1 MTSSVKQVA
10 RQAVGVGRFTID
22 IYANRALNLYH
33 GLVRG
38 DPLSQLQLAVGRADP
53 HAVYE
58 KMRSLGPVLPTR
70 LGNVSTTSYELCQ
83 RVLRSRAFGV
93 TDPAAPRPGEDLL
106 DLSLLALNP
115 PDHTRLRRLA
125 APAFTPRRM
134 AGYETLVDATIDR
147 LLDRVSGQDSFELMS
162 TFASPMPIAVITQML
177 GLADEPDRL
186 RRVGAI
192 LASALDGVQSLWHAR
207 QLFVADREMRAS
219 FEALLDRAARE
230 PGEDLTSAL
239 VAQQGDR
246 ITSAELSSLVALLLL
261 AGFETTVNAIGN
273 GVRALLTTPDQWQLL
288 VQDPSRATAVAE
300 EVLRFDP
307 PVQQTARVLLSSSEP
322 VDLGGVLMPPG
333 QWVVLMLAAA
343 NRDPAVFTDP
353 DRFDI
358 TRANA
363 ADHLAF
369 SGGIHY
375 CLGAALAR
383 MELAAAFRALAV
395 RFPNLQLAEPVR
407 MRPGTTLRGPRR
419 LVVSTGRPG

>member
-1 MTSSVKQVA
+1 MPVNVKQVT
-10 RQAVGVGRFTID
+10 RQAVGVGRFTAE
-22 IYANRALNLYH
+22 IYSNRALNLYH
-33 GLVRG
+33 GLVK
-38 DPLSQLQLAVGRADP
+38 DDLLSQLQLALGRADP

-58 KMRSLGPVLPTR
+58 RMRARGPVLPTR
-70 LGNVSTTSYELCQ
+70 LGNISTTSYELCQ
-83 RVLRSRAFGV
+83 RVLRSRSFGV
-93 TDPAAPRPGEDLL
+93 TDPAAPRPGEELL

-134 AGYETLVDATIDR
+134 AGYETLVEATIDR
-147 LLDRVSGQDSFELMS
+147 LLDRLDEQDSFELMS
-162 TFASPMPIAVITQML
+162 SFASPLPIAVITRML

-192 LASALDGVQSLWHAR
+192 LASALDGVHSLRHAR
-207 QLFVADREMRAS
+207 QLFVADRELRAS
-219 FEALLDRAARE
+219 FDALLERAARE
-230 PGEDLTSAL
+230 PRDDLTSAL
-239 VAQQGDR
+239 VAQQSDR
-246 ITSAELSSLVALLLL
+246 ITSAELSSLVGLLLL

-273 GVRALLTTPDQWQLL
+273 GVRALLNNYDQWQLL
-288 VQDPSRATAVAE
+288 VQDPSRAPDVAE
-300 EVLRFDP
+300 EVLRYDP
-307 PVQQTARVLLSSSEP
+307 PVQQTARVLLTSSEP
-322 VDLGGVLMPPG
+322 VELAGVQVPPG

-343 NRDPAVFTDP
+343 NRDPAVFSEP

-363 ADHLAF
+363 DGHLAF

-383 MELAAAFRALAV
+383 MELTAAFRALAIRYPRLRV
-395 RFPNLQLAEPVR
+395 TAPVR

-419 LVVSTGRPG
+419 LMVAG

>member
-1 MTSSVKQVA
+1 MCMAVSVQQVT
-10 RQAVGVGRFTID
+10 RQAIGVGRFTVE
-22 IYANRALNLYH
+22 IYANRAQNIYH
-33 GLVRG
+33 GLVKG
-38 DPLSQLQLAVGRADP
+38 DLLSRLHLAVGRADP

-58 KMRSLGPVLPTR
+58 RMRTSGPVLPTR

-83 RVLRSRAFGV
+83 QVLRSRAFGV
-93 TDPAAPRPGEDLL
+93 TDPAAPRPGEDML

-134 AGYETLVDATIDR
+134 AGYETLVEATIDR
-147 LLDRVSGQDSFELMS
+147 LLDRVAGQDSFELVS
-162 TFASPMPIAVITQML
+162 AFASPLPIAVITKML

-186 RRVGAI
+186 RRVGATM
-192 LASALDGVQSLWHAR
+192 ASALDGVHSLWHAR

-219 FEALLDRAARE
+219 FAALLVRAAQE
-230 PGEDLTSAL
+230 PGDDLTSAL
-239 VAQQGDR
+239 VAQQGGE
-246 ITSAELSSLVALLLL
+246 ITSAELSSLVGLLLL

-273 GVRALLTTPDQWQLL
+273 GVRALLANHEQWQLL
-288 VQDPSRATAVAE
+288 VQDPSRAAAVVE
-300 EVLRFDP
+300 EVLRYDP
-307 PVQQTARVLLSSSEP
+307 PVQQTARVLLSSSDP
-322 VDLGGVLMPPG
+322 VELSGVPVRRG

-343 NRDPAVFTDP
+343 NRDPAVFIEP

-369 SGGIHY
+369 SSGIHY

-383 MELAAAFRALAV
+383 MELAAAFRALAI
-395 RFPNLQLAEPVR
+395 RFPKLRASGPVR

-419 LVVSTGRPG
+419 LPVAI

>member
-1 MTSSVKQVA
+1 MPVNVKQVT
-10 RQAVGVGRFTID
+10 RQAVGVGRFTAE
-22 IYANRALNLYH
+22 IYSNRALNLYH
-33 GLVRG
+33 GLVK
-38 DPLSQLQLAVGRADP
+38 DDLLSQLQLALGRADP

-58 KMRSLGPVLPTR
+58 RMRARGPVLPTR
-70 LGNVSTTSYELCQ
+70 LGNISTTSYELCQ
-83 RVLRSRAFGV
+83 RVLRSRSFGV
-93 TDPAAPRPGEDLL
+93 TDPAAPRPGEELL

-134 AGYETLVDATIDR
+134 AGYETLVEATIDR
-147 LLDRVSGQDSFELMS
+147 LLDRLDEQDSFELMS
-162 TFASPMPIAVITQML
+162 SFASPLPIAVITRML

-192 LASALDGVQSLWHAR
+192 LASALDGVHSLRHAR
-207 QLFVADREMRAS
+207 QLFVADRELRAS
-219 FEALLDRAARE
+219 FDALLERAARE
-230 PGEDLTSAL
+230 PRDDLTSAL
-239 VAQQGDR
+239 VAQQSDR
-246 ITSAELSSLVALLLL
+246 ITSAELSSLVGLLLL

-273 GVRALLTTPDQWQLL
+273 GVRALLNNYDQWQLL
-288 VQDPSRATAVAE
+288 VQDPSRAPDVAE
-300 EVLRFDP
+300 EVLRYDP
-307 PVQQTARVLLSSSEP
+307 PVQQTARVLLTSSEP
-322 VDLGGVLMPPG
+322 VELAGVQVPPG

-343 NRDPAVFTDP
+343 NRDPAVFSEP

-363 ADHLAF
+363 DGHLAF

-383 MELAAAFRALAV
+383 MELTAAFRALAIRYPRLRV
-395 RFPNLQLAEPVR
+395 IAPVR

-419 LVVSTGRPG
+419 LMVAG

>member
-1 MTSSVKQVA
+1 MCMAVSVQQVT
-10 RQAVGVGRFTID
+10 RQAIGVGRFTVE
-22 IYANRALNLYH
+22 IYANRAQNIYH
-33 GLVRG
+33 GLVKG
-38 DPLSQLQLAVGRADP
+38 DLLSQLHLAVGRADP

-58 KMRSLGPVLPTR
+58 RMRTRGPVLPTR

-83 RVLRSRAFGV
+83 QVLRSRAFGV
-93 TDPAAPRPGEDLL
+93 TDPAAPRPGEDML
-106 DLSLLALNP
+106 DLSLLELNP

-134 AGYETLVDATIDR
+134 ASYETLVEATIER
-147 LLDRVSGQDSFELMS
+147 LLDRVAGQDSFELVS
-162 TFASPMPIAVITQML
+162 AFASPLPIAVITKML

-186 RRVGAI
+186 RRVGATM
-192 LASALDGVQSLWHAR
+192 ASALDGVHSLWHAR

-219 FEALLDRAARE
+219 FEALLVRAAQE
-230 PGEDLTSAL
+230 PGDDLTSAL
-239 VAQQGDR
+239 VAQQGEE
-246 ITSAELSSLVALLLL
+246 ITSAELSSLVGLLLL

-273 GVRALLTTPDQWQLL
+273 GVRALLANHEQWQLL
-288 VQDPSRATAVAE
+288 VQDPSRAAAVVD
-300 EVLRFDP
+300 EVLRYDP
-307 PVQQTARVLLSSSEP
+307 PVQQTTRVLLSSSDP
-322 VDLGGVLMPPG
+322 VELSGVPVRRG

-343 NRDPAVFTDP
+343 NRDPAVFIEP

-369 SGGIHY
+369 SSGIHY

-383 MELAAAFRALAV
+383 MELAAAFRALAI
-395 RFPNLQLAEPVR
+395 RFPKLRVSGPVR

-419 LVVSTGRPG
+419 LPVAI